1 MSGTGSFRS
10 DIQGLRALAVGLVI
24 LAHAGFRTASG
35 GFVGVDVFFVISGF
49 LIVGLLVREA
59 GESRR
64 ISIVDFY
71 ARRARRVIPAATV
84 VLAVTAFAAAYFLP
98 FVRSIEVIKDA
109 VWAAFF
115 GANIR
120 FALVETDYFAEGEPP
135 SPVQHYWSLAV
146 EEQFYVV
153 IPVLLL
159 LIAVA
164 LRRWG
169 HVLPEHANASLRR
182 AVVAVLGVVTLAS
195 LAYSVY
201 VTEANPT
208 AAYFSTPARAW
219 ELGIGGLVATLLWGR
234 RPNLPRWAAELV
246 GVTGLVLI
254 AVATLT
260 FSSATPMPGTA
271 ALVPVGGSALL
282 LAAGASASAPSTY
295 WFRLFSLKPI
305 RVLGD
310 WSYSLY
316 LWHFPVLLIAQAHWE
331 EPRLSRPH
339 LAFALVL
346 ILGLSAASYHLVEE
360 PFRRGVRW
368 RPRIRAIGLYPV
380 SLVLVIASALGA
392 RAWVDHQI
400 DALDDNPGI
409 TTADYRSEELSDD
422 PAVALVEASVL
433 AAREGRPVP
442 GGLQPDLGHL
452 RESVA
457 PLGDCDYRT
466 GTTKLCPFG
475 DADADRAIVV
485 IGDSHA
491 RAWGPTLSVIGAEHG
506 YAVYQF
512 VYSGCPA
519 NTVTRADPE
528 DGGTW
533 DECADFKDWA
543 LQQVAELNPAL
554 VVVANNAYRSPTML
568 NGNQERGLAEELGL
582 LRDASQRVVMLGNV
596 PKLERSPGVCLSR
609 RDADLGD
616 CLFPPLAAT
625 VKGQHRLR
633 DAAEG
638 AGVKFVDV
646 QRWFCADG
654 QCPPVIGRIV
664 PLRDREHISVPY
676 AEQLAAPLAAVLDL
690 D

>member
-1 MSGTGSFRS
+1 MTEARSFRS

-24 LAHAGFRTASG
+24 LAHAGFRTAAG

-98 FVRSIEVIKDA
+98 LVRSIEVIKDT

-120 FALVETDYFAEGEPP
+120 FSLVETDYFAEGEPP

-169 HVLPEHANASLRR
+169 HVLPEHANRSLRR
-182 AVVAVLGVVTLAS
+182 AVVAVLGAVTLGS
-195 LAYSVY
+195 LAYSVW

-219 ELGIGGLVATLLWGR
+219 ELGIGGLLATLLWGR
-234 RPNLPRWAAELV
+234 RPAAPRWLTELA
-246 GVTGLVLI
+246 GVAGLALI
-254 AVATLT
+254 AYATLT
-260 FSSATPMPGTA
+260 FSSATPMPGIA
-271 ALVPVGGSALL
+271 ALVPVGGSGLL
-282 LAAGASASAPSTY
+282 LAAGASTSAPSTY
-295 WFRLFSLKPI
+295 WFRLFSLQPI

-339 LAFALVL
+339 LALALVL
-346 ILGLSAASYHLVEE
+346 ILALSAASYHLVEE

-368 RPRIRAIGLYPV
+368 KPRMRAVGLYPI
-380 SLVLVIASALGA
+380 SLALVIGSAFGA

-400 DALDDNPGI
+400 AGLSDNPEI
-409 TTADYRSEELSDD
+409 STTDYQREGLSDD
-422 PAVALVEASVL
+422 PTVALVQASVL
-433 AAREGRPVP
+433 AAKDGRPVP
-442 GGLQPDLGHL
+442 GGLKPDLGRL

-457 PLGDCDYRT
+457 PLGDCDYT
-466 GTTKLCPFG
+466 LEVTKLCPFG
-475 DADADRAIVV
+475 DVDAKRSIVV
-485 IGDSHA
+485 VGDSHG
-491 RAWGPTLSVIGAEHG
+491 RMWGPALNVIGKKYG
-506 YAVYQF
+506 YAVYQLVF
-512 VYSGCPA
+512 SGCPA
-519 NTVTRADPE
+519 NTVTRDQKGDRP
-528 DGGTW
+528 W
-533 DECADFKDWA
+533 PECAAFKEWA
-543 LQQVAELNPAL
+543 EQQVADLQPDL
-554 VVVANNAYRSPTML
+554 TVVANNFYRVPTMA
-568 NGNQERGLAEELGL
+568 GGRQERGLAEEFSILEKSS
-582 LRDASQRVVMLGNV
+582 DRVVMLGNV
-596 PKLERSPGVCLSR
+596 PKVQRSPGVCLSR
-609 RDADLGD
+609 RDVDLGD
-616 CLFPPLAAT
+616 CMFPPSPVT
-625 VKGQHRLR
+625 VRGQHVFR
-633 DAAEG
+633 DVAKAS
-638 AGVKFVDV
+638 GVEFIDV
-646 QRWFCADG
+646 QKWFCADG
-654 QCPPVIGRIV
+654 QCPPVIGDVV
-664 PLRDREHISVPY
+664 PLRDREHITFEYS
-676 AEQLAAPLAAVLDL
+676 EQLAVPLAREFGFR
-690 D
+690 

>member
-1 MSGTGSFRS
+1 MSDTGSFRS

-109 VWAAFF
+109 IWAAFF

-120 FALVETDYFAEGEPP
+120 FALVETDYFAEGDPP

-169 HVLPEHANASLRR
+169 HALPEHADRALRR
-182 AVVAVLGVVTLAS
+182 AVVAVLGAVTIAS
-195 LAYSVY
+195 LGYSVF

-219 ELGIGGLVATLLWGR
+219 ELGVGGLVATLLWGR
-234 RPNLPRWAAELV
+234 RPALSRGLTELV
-246 GVTGLVLI
+246 GVTGLALV

-271 ALVPVGGSALL
+271 ALVPVAGSALL

-295 WFRLFSLKPI
+295 WFRLFSLRPI

-331 EPRLSRPH
+331 EPRLSPPH
-339 LAFALVL
+339 LAVALVL
-346 ILGLSAASYHLVEE
+346 ILALSAASYHLVEE

-368 RPRIRAIGLYPV
+368 KPRWNAIGLYPI
-380 SLVLVIASALGA
+380 SLVLVIVSAFGA

-400 DALDDNPGI
+400 ASLDDNPGI
-409 TTADYRSEELSDD
+409 TADDYANDDLSRD
-422 PAVALVEASVL
+422 PAVALVQASVL
-433 AAREGRPVP
+433 AARDGRPVP
-442 GGLQPDLGHL
+442 GGLEPDLGSL

-457 PLGDCDYRT
+457 PLGECDYRT

-475 DADADRAIVV
+475 DPGADRSIVV

-491 RAWGPTLSVIGAEHG
+491 RAWGPTLSGIGKQHG

-519 NTVTRADPE
+519 NTVTRPDPE
-528 DGGTW
+528 GGGEWT
-533 DECADFKDWA
+533 ECADFKAWA
-543 LQQVAELNPAL
+543 LQQVADMGPAL
-554 VVVANNAYRSPTML
+554 VVVANNAYRGESMAE
-568 NGNQERGLAEELGL
+568 GRQERGLAEELAL
-582 LRDASQRVVMLGNV
+582 LQESADRVVMLGNV

-616 CLFPPLAAT
+616 CVFAPLPPT
-625 VKGQHRLR
+625 VKGQHRFR
-633 DAAEG
+633 DVADAA
-638 AGVKFVDV
+638 GVEFVDA

-654 QCPPVIGRIV
+654 QCPPVVGRIV
-664 PLRDREHISVPY
+664 PLRDREHISVEY
-676 AEQLAAPLAAVLDL
+676 AEELAAPLAAVLGID
-690 D
+690 

>member
-1 MSGTGSFRS
+1 MTESRAFRS

-120 FALVETDYFAEGEPP
+120 FSLVETDYFAEGEPP

-169 HVLPEHANASLRR
+169 HALPENADRALRR
-182 AVVAVLGVVTLAS
+182 AVVAVLGAVTLGS
-195 LAYSVY
+195 LAYSVW

-219 ELGIGGLVATLLWGR
+219 ELGIGGLLATLLWGR
-234 RPNLPRWAAELV
+234 RPALPRWLTELA
-246 GVTGLVLI
+246 GVAGLALI
-254 AVATLT
+254 AYATLT

-271 ALVPVGGSALL
+271 ALVPVGGSGLL
-282 LAAGASASAPSTY
+282 LAAGASTSAPSTY
-295 WFRLFSLKPI
+295 WFRLFSLQPI

-316 LWHFPVLLIAQAHWE
+316 LWHFPVLLIAQAHWQ

-346 ILGLSAASYHLVEE
+346 IVALSAASYHLIEE

-368 RPRIRAIGLYPV
+368 KPRMRAIGLYPI
-380 SLVLVIASALGA
+380 SLALVIGSAFGA
-392 RAWVDHQI
+392 HAWVDHQI
-400 DALDDNPGI
+400 AGLADNPEI
-409 TTADYRSEELSDD
+409 STTDYQGEAFSDD
-422 PAVALVEASVL
+422 PTVALVQASVL
-433 AAREGRPVP
+433 AAEDARPVP
-442 GGLQPDLGHL
+442 GGLKPDLGRL
-452 RESVA
+452 RDSVA
-457 PLGDCDYRT
+457 PLGDCDYRLET
-466 GTTKLCPFG
+466 KKLCPFG
-475 DADADRAIVV
+475 DTDADRSIVV

-491 RAWGPTLSVIGAEHG
+491 RMWGPALSTIGKAQG
-506 YAVYQF
+506 YVVYQF
-512 VYSGCPA
+512 VFSACPA
-519 NTVTRADPE
+519 NAAPRVRK
-528 DGGTW
+528 DGGALS
-533 DECADFKDWA
+533 DCDAFKEWA
-543 LQQVAELNPAL
+543 LEQVADLHPAL
-554 VVVANNAYRSPTML
+554 VVVANNFYRPPAIA
-568 NGNQERGLAEELGL
+568 GGAAGQDRGLAEEFAL
-582 LRDASQRVVMLGNV
+582 LKASSDRVVMLGNV
-596 PKLERSPGVCLSR
+596 PKVKQSPGECLSR
-609 RDADLGD
+609 RDVDLSD
-616 CLFPPLAAT
+616 CLFEPNPGT
-625 VKGQHRLR
+625 VRGQHRFR
-633 DAAEG
+633 DVAKAN
-638 AGVKFVDV
+638 GVEFIDV
-646 QRWFCADG
+646 LPWFCADG
-654 QCPPVIGRIV
+654 QCPPVVGRIV
-664 PLRDREHISVPY
+664 PLRDREHLTVEYSEY
-676 AEQLAAPLAAVLDL
+676 LAGPLAVALGW
-690 D
+690 

>member
-1 MSGTGSFRS
+1 MTETRAFRS

-24 LAHAGFRTASG
+24 LAHAGFRTAAG

-84 VLAVTAFAAAYFLP
+84 VLVVTAFAAAWFLP

-120 FALVETDYFAEGEPP
+120 FAMVETDYFAEGEPP

-169 HVLPEHANASLRR
+169 HALPEHADRALRR
-182 AVVAVLGVVTLAS
+182 AVVVVLGAVTLGS
-195 LAYSVY
+195 LAYSVW
-201 VTEANPT
+201 VTEADPT

-219 ELGIGGLVATLLWGR
+219 ELGVGGLLATLLWGR
-234 RPNLPRWAAELV
+234 RPAFPRWATEFA

-254 AVATLT
+254 AHATLT
-260 FSSATPMPGTA
+260 FSSATPMPGIA
-271 ALVPVGGSALL
+271 ALVPVGGSGLL
-282 LAAGASASAPSTY
+282 LAAGASTSAPSTY
-295 WFRLFSLKPI
+295 WFRLFSLRPV

-331 EPRLSRPH
+331 EQRLSRPH
-339 LAFALVL
+339 LALVLVL

-360 PFRRGVRW
+360 PFRRGVQW
-368 RPRIRAIGLYPV
+368 KPRMRAVGLYPV
-380 SLVLVIASALGA
+380 SLALVIGSAFGA

-400 DALDDNPGI
+400 AAFEDNPEI
-409 TTADYRSEELSDD
+409 STSDYEANDLSAD
-422 PAVALVEASVL
+422 PAVALVQASVL
-433 AAREGRPVP
+433 AAQDGRPVP
-442 GGLQPDLGHL
+442 GGLKPDLGRL

-457 PLGDCDYRT
+457 PLGDCDYT
-466 GTTKLCPFG
+466 LEATKLCPFG
-475 DADADRAIVV
+475 DVDAQRSIVV

-491 RAWGPTLSVIGAEHG
+491 RMWGPALNVIGKKYG
-506 YAVYQF
+506 YAVYQLVF
-512 VYSGCPA
+512 SGCPA
-519 NTVTRADPE
+519 NTVTRDQKGNRP
-528 DGGTW
+528 W
-533 DECADFKDWA
+533 PECAAFKEWA
-543 LQQVAELNPAL
+543 VEQVADLQPAL
-554 VVVANNAYRSPTML
+554 TVIANNFYRVPTMA
-568 NGNQERGLAEELGL
+568 GGRQERGLAEELEIL
-582 LRDASQRVVMLGNV
+582 EQSSDRVVMLGNV
-596 PKLERSPGVCLSR
+596 PKVERSPGVCLSQ
-609 RDADLGD
+609 RDVDLGD
-616 CLFPPLAAT
+616 CMFAPSPVT
-625 VKGQHRLR
+625 ERGQHVFR
-633 DAAEG
+633 DVAKES
-638 AGVKFVDV
+638 GVDFIDV
-646 QRWFCADG
+646 QKWFCADG
-654 QCPPVIGRIV
+654 QCPPVIGDVV
-664 PLRDREHISVPY
+664 PLRDREHITFEYSEY
-676 AEQLAAPLAAVLDL
+676 LAGPLATALGMK
-690 D
+690 